1 MTFASLKSAI
11 ELVFTSA
18 PWTSH
23 NIAIYPDNYQGQT
36 ANQNEFC
43 RLNILPA
50 TTANNFGGSKTFA
63 GSIIVSIY
71 VKAGE
76 GQSRI
81 MAIADILDIL
91 LGNKKLTNGPELGTS
106 YLQIGGLDSAN
117 SALYTAQYV
126 IPFKT
131 YGE

>member
-1 MTFASLKSAI
+1 MTFASLKNAI
-11 ELVFTSA
+11 ELMFTTSS
-18 PWTSH
+18 WTSH
-23 NIAIYPDNYQGQT
+23 NITIYPDNYQGT
-36 ANQNEFC
+36 ITNQNEFC

-50 TTANNFGGSKTFA
+50 TAANTFGGNKTFS

-91 LGNKKLTNGPELGTS
+91 LANKKLSNGPELGTS

-126 IPFKT
+126 IPFNT

>member
-1 MTFASLKSAI
+1 MTFSSLKSAI
-11 ELVFTSA
+11 ELVFSSSS
-18 PWTSH
+18 WTTN
-23 NIAIYPDNYQGQT
+23 NISIYPDNYQGT
-36 ANQNEFC
+36 ISNQNEFC

-50 TTANNFGGSKTFA
+50 SSSSNYGGSKNFSGT
-63 GSIIVSIY
+63 IIISIY

-81 MAIADILDIL
+81 MAISDILDVL
-91 LGNKKLTNGPELGTS
+91 LSNKKLNNGPEFGTS

-126 IPFKT
+126 IPFNT

>member
-1 MTFASLKSAI
+1 MTFTSLKTAI
-11 ELVFTSA
+11 ELVFSGSS
-18 PWTSH
+18 WTTN
-23 NIAIYPDNYQGQT
+23 NISIYPDNYQGT
-36 ANQNEFC
+36 ISNQNEFC

-50 TTANNFGGSKTFA
+50 SSGNNYGGSKNFS
-63 GSIIVSIY
+63 GSMIVSIY

-81 MAIADILDIL
+81 MAIADILDVL
-91 LGNKKLTNGPELGTS
+91 FANKKLNNGPELGSS
-106 YLQIGGLDSAN
+106 YLQISGLDSAN